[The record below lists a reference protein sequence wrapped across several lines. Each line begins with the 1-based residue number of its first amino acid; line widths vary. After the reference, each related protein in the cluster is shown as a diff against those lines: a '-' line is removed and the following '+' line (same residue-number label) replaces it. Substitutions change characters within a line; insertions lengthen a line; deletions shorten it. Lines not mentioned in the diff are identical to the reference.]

1 MKLDAIARIAILAG
15 VAIVATPLLHGDTA
29 PFGQSVRPSKVLP
42 QDTQTDQPTKTPP
55 AKKANQDANTPVSNR
70 KPAWKAI
77 AEGEETDQTKK
88 PSKTEPAKKTT
99 QDATSPMSSN
109 QRSGWRVIAEGE
121 ETEQPK
127 QPAKTGNGTSTQMKA
142 PAQPAT
148 GAKTTYTPG
157 LPRSGQA
164 APSGQTLN
172 QNYWSPN
179 QPQKMSGND
188 WDSSTKA
195 KQNMSNTTKAAPAT
209 TLPNAPK
216 PNDPTHPANYYKTE
230 DMNLLQKAK
239 ENPSLS
245 TFISALEAAGLA
257 DQISNGGPFTIFAP
271 SNEAFRQLPRGTL
284 ERLMRPEN
292 QRDLYMLISY
302 HIAPGKIEAKDAKNQ
317 KLRTLNGRDL
327 DMAAARGTVTV
338 DDAEVIRQDIQG
350 KNGVIHVID
359 AVLLPDNQ

>member
-42 QDTQTDQPTKTPP
+42 QETQTDQPTKTPP
-55 AKKANQDANTPVSNR
+55 AKKANQDTNTPVSNR
-70 KPAWKAI
+70 RPAWKAI
-77 AEGEETDQTKK
+77 AEGEETDQTKQ
-88 PSKTEPAKKTT
+88 PSKAEPAKKPTQGATT
-99 QDATSPMSSN
+99 PMSSN
-109 QRSGWRVIAEGE
+109 QRSGWRVVAEGE
-121 ETEQPK
+121 ETDQIK
-127 QPAKTGNGTSTQMKA
+127 QPAKTGNGTSTQIKA
-142 PAQPAT
+142 PAQPAS
-148 GAKTTYTPG
+148 GVKTYTPG

-164 APSGQTLN
+164 PASNQTLN

-179 QPQKMSGND
+179 QPQKMSDGD
-188 WDSSTKA
+188 WDSSKKA
-195 KQNMSNTTKAAPAT
+195 NQNMSSPNKAAPANT
-209 TLPNAPK
+209 NLPNTPK

-292 QRDLYMLISY
+292 ERDLYMLISY
-302 HIAPGKIEAKDAKNQ
+302 HIAPGKVEAKDAKNQ

-327 DMAAARGTVTV
+327 DMAAARGTLTV